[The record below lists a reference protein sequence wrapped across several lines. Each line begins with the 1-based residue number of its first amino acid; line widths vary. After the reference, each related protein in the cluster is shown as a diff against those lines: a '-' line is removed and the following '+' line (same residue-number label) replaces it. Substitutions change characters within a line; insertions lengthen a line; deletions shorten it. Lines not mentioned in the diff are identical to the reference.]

1 MSGNVIEF
9 PLRFDP
15 PPGPLTY
22 TAALAG
28 IAEAL
33 RQQWGVEQVDQIAA
47 LGDALTIVIELDA
60 STIQILPG
68 VRAG

>member
-1 MSGNVIEF
+1 MSGKVLDF

-22 TAALAG
+22 TAVLAG
-28 IAEAL
+28 IAEAI
-33 RQQWGVEQVDQIAA
+33 RQEWGVEQADQIAA
-47 LGDALTIVIELDA
+47 LGDALTIVVDLETQ
-60 STIQILPG
+60 TINILSG